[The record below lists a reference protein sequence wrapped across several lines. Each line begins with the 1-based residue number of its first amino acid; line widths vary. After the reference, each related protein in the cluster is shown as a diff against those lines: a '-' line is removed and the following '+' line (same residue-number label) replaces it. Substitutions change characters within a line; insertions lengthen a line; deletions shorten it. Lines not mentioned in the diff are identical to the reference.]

1 MTDGGIERRFPFAAP
16 QRRMPRKSGEA
27 ALDAAPHRPALP
39 GERILWRDVRPD
51 LRAVISVTGSSS
63 NAGKTWIV
71 EKILGRLKAAG
82 VMTAALKLT
91 RTHIGAACPRAN
103 DSCGTCDSLD
113 RPFELITDRARLDV
127 RGKDTGRYFAAGA
140 DQVIWLLVR
149 PDAVSVGVKAALAD
163 IRPGFVVVAE
173 GNSFRDYVDADL
185 TWLAITDAFEIKKSA
200 QTIFEHVDIGIARDP
215 QLIDRN
221 MFKDGH
227 GRYIPIHAA
236 ADVGRLTDAWCT
248 EKSLDQNF

>member
-1 MTDGGIERRFPFAAP
+1 
-16 QRRMPRKSGEA
+16 MPRKSGEA

-71 EKILGRLKAAG
+71 ERIISRLKAAG
-82 VMTAALKLT
+82 LMAAALKVT

-127 RGKDTGRYFAAGA
+127 RGKDTGRYYAAGA
-140 DQVIWLLVR
+140 DQVVWLLVR
-149 PDAVSVGVKAALAD
+149 PDAVADGARAALSV
-163 IRPGFVVVAE
+163 IRPGFVLVAE

-185 TWLAITDAFEIKKSA
+185 TWLAVTDAFEIKKSA
-200 QTIFEHVDIGIARDP
+200 QAIFEYVDIGVARDP
-215 QLIDRN
+215 QLIDRES
-221 MFKDGH
+221 FKDVH
-227 GRYIPIHAA
+227 GRYVPVRAA
-236 ADVGRLTDAWCT
+236 AEVGRLTDEWCA

>member
-1 MTDGGIERRFPFAAP
+1 
-16 QRRMPRKSGEA
+16 MPRKSGEA

-71 EKILGRLKAAG
+71 EKVISRLKAAG
-82 VMTAALKLT
+82 VSAAALKVT
-91 RTHIGAACPRAN
+91 RTHVGAACPRAN

-127 RGKDTGRYFAAGA
+127 RGKDTGRYYAAGA
-140 DQVIWLLVR
+140 DQVVWLLVR
-149 PDAVSVGVKAALAD
+149 PDAVADGARAALSA
-163 IRPGFVVVAE
+163 IRPGFVLVAE

-185 TWLAITDAFEIKKSA
+185 TWLAVTDAFEIKKSA
-200 QTIFEHVDIGIARDP
+200 RAIFEHVDIGVARDP
-215 QLIDRN
+215 QLIDRES
-221 MFKDGH
+221 FKDVH
-227 GRYIPIHAA
+227 GRFVPIRAA
-236 ADVGRLTDAWCT
+236 ADVGLLTDAWCA